1 MSQRTSAG
9 PEPRTDGDIRTALLV
24 YNHSTAYA
32 NALMAYAAVLRST
45 PDEYRGYH
53 GWQVYYTTQDGTV
66 LLPVGWTKPTS

>member
-1 MSQRTSAG
+1 
-9 PEPRTDGDIRTALLV
+9 
-24 YNHSTAYA
+24 
-32 NALMAYAAVLRST
+32 MAYAAVLRST